1 MLNPVESLHEPAAD
15 ALPTRSS
22 GRSGEAGKGVLFVPG
37 REGVPVSEGFV
48 ALCLCAEWCG
58 TCREYR
64 EAFEN
69 LTASLPEVRFRWL
82 DIEDEAERMG
92 DLDVENFPT
101 LLVAR
106 DDVVLFFG
114 TMLPHIGHL
123 ERLIE
128 TLRAQTAA
136 ESRDYAQR
144 NEERRAWQADP
155 DLRRLCALD

>member
-1 MLNPVESLHEPAAD
+1 MN
-15 ALPTRSS
+15 
-22 GRSGEAGKGVLFVPG
+22 
-37 REGVPVSEGFV
+37 EGFV

-64 EAFEN
+64 EAFEA
-69 LTASLPEVRFRWL
+69 LAASLPEVRFRRL
-82 DIEDEAERMG
+82 DIEDEAEQMG

-123 ERLIE
+123 ERLLE
-128 TLRAQTAA
+128 TFRAQTPA
-136 ESRDYAQR
+136 ESREYVQR

-155 DLRRLCALD
+155 DLRRLCAGD

>member
-1 MLNPVESLHEPAAD
+1 MN
-15 ALPTRSS
+15 
-22 GRSGEAGKGVLFVPG
+22 
-37 REGVPVSEGFV
+37 EGFV

-64 EAFEN
+64 EAFEA
-69 LTASLPEVRFRWL
+69 LAASLPEVRFRWL

-136 ESRDYAQR
+136 ESRDYAQC

-155 DLRRLCALD
+155 DLRRLCVLD

>member
-69 LTASLPEVRFRWL
+69 LAASLPEVRFRWL

-123 ERLIE
+123 ERLLE

>member
-69 LTASLPEVRFRWL
+69 LAASLPEVRFRWL

>member
-69 LTASLPEVRFRWL
+69 LAASLPEVRFRWL

-155 DLRRLCALD
+155 DLRRLCVLD

>member
-1 MLNPVESLHEPAAD
+1 MLNPVESLHESAAD

-22 GRSGEAGKGVLFVPG
+22 GRSGEAGKGELFVPG

-69 LTASLPEVRFRWL
+69 LAASLPEVRFRWL

-123 ERLIE
+123 ERLLE
-128 TLRAQTAA
+128 TFRAQTAA

>member
-64 EAFEN
+64 EAFEA
-69 LTASLPEVRFRWL
+69 LAASLPEVRFRWL

-155 DLRRLCALD
+155 DLRRLCVLD

>member
-1 MLNPVESLHEPAAD
+1 MLNPVESLHEPATD

-64 EAFEN
+64 EAFES
-69 LTASLPEVRFRWL
+69 LAASLPEVRFRWL
-82 DIEDEAERMG
+82 DIEDEAEQMG

-123 ERLIE
+123 ERLLE
-128 TLRAQTAA
+128 TFRAQTAA

-144 NEERRAWQADP
+144 NEERRAWLADP

>member
-1 MLNPVESLHEPAAD
+1 MN
-15 ALPTRSS
+15 
-22 GRSGEAGKGVLFVPG
+22 
-37 REGVPVSEGFV
+37 EGFV

-69 LTASLPEVRFRWL
+69 LAASLPEVRFRWL